1 MDALGLVVPQATIT
15 NAGSNTADASLLDA
29 RSDSTNLD
37 FAALLA
43 AELAPQLP
51 ASGIALPPPPA
62 PTEGIEVS
70 ANRIEVA
77 ANATAPAASGDA
89 AALSRPAA
97 ALLLT
102 RGADRP
108 AQADMPVALPVG
120 EAHIEGVQT
129 PKLAASGDKK
139 EPETA
144 GTPAKV
150 AAAADLF
157 AAAAP
162 APLTPQHAAF
172 SAEAAPAPLAL
183 RDAMEAPALRTND
196 RPFAASD
203 AFGPPAYALSQ
214 APAELLPSAR
224 PTAVL
229 DIPVAV
235 DTPEFA
241 PALAQQVVWMAG
253 KDVQI
258 AELRIDPPELGPVEV
273 RLQLSGD
280 EAVVQFVSAHADVRS
295 ALEGA
300 IARLRESLAQSG
312 IQLGEA
318 SVGAESFRDQR
329 PSDAGRDERGFA
341 RARDGDH
348 GWSDPLPA
356 GRVQRGLVDL
366 FA

>member
-1 MDALGLVVPQATIT
+1 MDALGLVVPQGTIT
-15 NAGSNTADASLLDA
+15 NAGSSTADASLLDA
-29 RSDSTNLD
+29 RSDSSNLD

-51 ASGIALPPPPA
+51 ASAIALPPPPA
-62 PTEGIEVS
+62 P
-70 ANRIEVA
+70 VA
-77 ANATAPAASGDA
+77 GLEAPAKATAPAASGDA
-89 AALSRPAA
+89 AAALSHPAA

-102 RGADRP
+102 RGADRLAP
-108 AQADMPVALPVG
+108 TDMPIALPVG
-120 EAHIEGVQT
+120 EAHVDGAQA
-129 PKLAASGDKK
+129 PKLAASGGKT

-144 GTPAKV
+144 GAPAKV

-162 APLTPQHAAF
+162 APLAPQPAA
-172 SAEAAPAPLAL
+172 SAAAAPAPVTLP
-183 RDAMEAPALRTND
+183 DANEAPALRTND
-196 RPFAASD
+196 RPLATAD

-214 APAELLPSAR
+214 APAELFPSAR

-229 DIPVAV
+229 DIPAAV

-241 PALAQQVVWMAG
+241 PALAQHVVWMAG
-253 KDVQI
+253 KDVQV

-273 RLQLSGD
+273 RLQLNGD

-341 RARDGDH
+341 RARDGDQ